1 MTYLS
6 STEAAKR
13 AITANVAADNLAAIL
28 TDIDS
33 VINTCLEVTSNVAD
47 AQTLA
52 TILPIAKRMLRME
65 IAMQMAERNV
75 DATASIALSTQ
86 LAALGI
92 GDPIQLTNKERA
104 MLKDAYSS
112 AEMTAATAKK
122 RVAGVYSTLTGD
134 AIYQ

>member
-6 STEAAKR
+6 STEAGKR
-13 AITANVAADNLAAIL
+13 AITANVAADNLTAML

-33 VINTCLEVTSNVAD
+33 VINTYLGITSNTTD

-52 TILPIAKRMLRME
+52 TIIPIAKRMLRME

-75 DATASIALSTQ
+75 DATASIALSGQ

-92 GDPIQLTNKERA
+92 SDPIQLTNKERA
-104 MLKDAYSS
+104 MLDDCYYDSS
-112 AEMTAATAKK
+112 PGTGKK
-122 RVAGVYSTLTGD
+122 RVAGVYNTLTGD
-134 AIYQ
+134 SIYQA

>member
-1 MTYLS
+1 
-6 STEAAKR
+6 
-13 AITANVAADNLAAIL
+13 
-28 TDIDS
+28 
-33 VINTCLEVTSNVAD
+33 VTD

-65 IAMQMAERNV
+65 IAMQMGERNV
-75 DATASIALSTQ
+75 DATASIALSAQ

-92 GDPIQLTNKERA
+92 SDPIQLTNKERA

-112 AEMTAATAKK
+112 AEMTSATAKK